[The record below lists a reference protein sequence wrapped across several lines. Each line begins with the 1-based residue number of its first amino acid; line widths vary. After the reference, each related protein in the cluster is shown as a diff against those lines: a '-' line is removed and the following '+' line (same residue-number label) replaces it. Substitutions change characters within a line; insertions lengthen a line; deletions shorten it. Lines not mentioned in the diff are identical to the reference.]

1 MTYKIKV
8 FGIVQGV
15 GFRPFID
22 RLANRFHLKGSV
34 ANRGSYVEIFAQGAE
49 DIIKNFCNA
58 IKNEAPPRAI
68 IIDMVSTKITASK
81 EFDDFRIIE
90 SEHESGDIF
99 VSPDIA
105 ICEKCKAELF
115 DVNNRR
121 YLHPFI
127 NCTDC
132 GPRMTIMNK
141 MPYDRERTSM
151 SKFPTVVYLACN
163 YNDWIS
169 LGFPVYDSAN

>member
-81 EFDDFRIIE
+81 EFADFRIIE
-90 SEHESGDIF
+90 SEHESGDIL
-99 VSPDIA
+99 
-105 ICEKCKAELF
+105 C
-115 DVNNRR
+115 RR
-121 YLHPFI
+121 ILPFARSARRNYL
-127 NCTDC
+127 T
-132 GPRMTIMNK
+132 
-141 MPYDRERTSM
+141 
-151 SKFPTVVYLACN
+151 
-163 YNDWIS
+163 
-169 LGFPVYDSAN
+169 